1 MVSYLRYQYRHALKR
16 TTEYRQSLYKG
27 DTMSTEGTVR
37 GAELVGRA
45 LADQGVTDLFFMMG
59 IGGPHSPAVRSCIE
73 AGIET
78 YYVRHEEAATMAAHA
93 YSRLTKRP
101 GVCCTPLGPGTTN
114 ALTGLTNALLD
125 AAPVVLIGG
134 GPNRSDWGLE
144 AYQEQD
150 QMSMFRPACKKV
162 FRIELAR
169 KIPEI
174 LAIALHEAN
183 SGRKGPVYVEIAGD
197 VLTEKVDLARLS
209 WPARAAKPAR
219 AAAPET
225 ELDAAVALLR
235 SAERPLL
242 LTGSGIVWAD
252 AATELAKCVDST
264 GSPLVTTPQ
273 TRGIVPEDHALALVA
288 SRNKAQR
295 QADVV
300 VAIGTRANWLNS
312 HFRAPRFATDAKF
325 IVANIDPSEIGRGR
339 VADVGIVADAG
350 VFLDQLTERLTA
362 TGGISAPARGWID
375 DLISND
381 VDKEPDRQT
390 LSDAVPIDPLRL
402 CEEVRRVLPRDAV
415 FIVDGHETLEFA
427 RRWIPSLS
435 EANYMT
441 SGPNGCMGVGVPFAL
456 GAKVA
461 CPDRPIFVLMG
472 DGGFGWHGMEF
483 DTLIR
488 HQLPVVGIIFN
499 NAGFT
504 GRPAAMGTGRELGFQ
519 RYDLMVAGFGG
530 YGEFVERPEDIAPA
544 LQRAIASG
552 KPALVNVCVDPD
564 AQAAGGLLGALGSEQ
579 AGR

>member
-1 MVSYLRYQYRHALKR
+1 
-16 TTEYRQSLYKG
+16 
-27 DTMSTEGTVR
+27 MSSSEATVR
-37 GAELVGRA
+37 GADLVGRA

-59 IGGPHSPAVRSCIE
+59 IGGPHSPAVRSCVE
-73 AGIET
+73 AGIST
-78 YYVRHEEAATMAAHA
+78 YYVRHEEGAAMAAHA
-93 YSRLTKRP
+93 YSRLTRRP
-101 GVCCTPLGPGTTN
+101 GVCVTPLGPGTTN

-134 GPNRSDWGLE
+134 GPNRGDWGTE

-150 QMSMFRPACKKV
+150 QVAMMRPACKKV
-162 FRIELAR
+162 YRVEIAR

-174 LAIALHEAN
+174 LAVALHEAN

-197 VLTEKVDLARLS
+197 VLSEKIDAARLR
-209 WPARAAKPAR
+209 WPERNRVRPR
-219 AAAPET
+219 AAAPAA
-225 ELDAAVALLR
+225 ELASAVELIR
-235 SAERPLL
+235 GAERPLL

-252 AATELAKCVDST
+252 AAAQLNAFVEAT
-264 GSPLVTTPQ
+264 GIPIVTTPQ
-273 TRGIVPEDHALALVA
+273 TRGIVAEDHPLALVA

-295 QADVV
+295 DADVV
-300 VAIGTRANWLNS
+300 VAVGTRANWLNG
-312 HFRAPRFATDAKF
+312 HLRPPRFGEAARF
-325 IVANIDPSEIGRGR
+325 VVANIDPDEIGRGR
-339 VADVGIVADAG
+339 EPEVGIVADAG
-350 VFLDQLTERLTA
+350 VFLDQLADALRA
-362 TGGISAPARGWID
+362 AGGISDAARRWTD
-375 DLISND
+375 ALIAND
-381 VDKEPDRQT
+381 AAKEPDRT
-390 LSDAVPIDPLRL
+390 KLSDAVPIEPLRL

-435 EANYMT
+435 EANYLT

-461 CPDRPIFVLMG
+461 RPDRPVFVLMG
-472 DGGFGWHGMEF
+472 DGGFGWHGMEY

-488 HQLPVVGIIFN
+488 HGIPVVGVVFN

-504 GRPAAMGTGRELGFQ
+504 GRPAAQGLGRELGFQ

-530 YGEFVERPEDIAPA
+530 HGEFVEHPSDIAPA

-552 KPALVNVCVDPD
+552 KPALVNVCVDPE

-579 AGR
+579 AAR